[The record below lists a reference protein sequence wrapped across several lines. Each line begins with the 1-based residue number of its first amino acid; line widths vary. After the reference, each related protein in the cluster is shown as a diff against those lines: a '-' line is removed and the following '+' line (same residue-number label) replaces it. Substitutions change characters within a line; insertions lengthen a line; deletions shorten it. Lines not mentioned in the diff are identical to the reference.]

1 MPHPKVKIADNSGNE
16 VAVTSNALDVNIAG
30 GTADIDIGDVSLL
43 LGGTAAS
50 VNTGA
55 IGAQTL
61 RVTLATGDWNQTAST
76 ALQTSANSRNSSL
89 VAIDTSLNNIET
101 YIGQSLVLTGGQYA
115 EGNANTTAIV
125 RNDTL
130 ASLVTDDNDYAPL
143 QVNASGALYIDV
155 AGGGVLESAVDGLET
170 NTTDIPNVIGTN
182 GDPGPTK
189 CISIGATNIDGTIS
203 ELMCT
208 SGKLNIIGDVSLSAT
223 DNAVLDAMVVDLAA
237 IEALLTTIDVD
248 TGNAQGYLSNISGA
262 TYVDDANWGDGTSK
276 HMLVGGLYQSSM
288 QSVTDG
294 DVGPFQ
300 IDSNG
305 LLKVALSATDN
316 AVLDAIDT
324 VLDTIKVD
332 TEAIE
337 TAVELIGGAI
347 YQDDADFSI
356 NNNSGIAVMG
366 FAGENAI
373 TSGDVGVIIVDDA
386 GQVRTVNNLGHL
398 DTFVMI
404 DVDNTGEQLSATIG
418 VDSNCIEMFF
428 QADESNSGY
437 VMVGDSDVADNRGM
451 KLNPGDTLILNVID
465 TRSIYLWGSAA
476 NQNVRCM
483 ITKST
488 L

>member
-1 MPHPKVKIADNSGNE
+1 MPYPKVKLSDNDGNT
-16 VAVTSNALDVNIAG
+16 VAVDTSSNALHVKLAESIDVGMLGDVNIQLADTAVSANDGDADAG
-30 GTADIDIGDVSLL
+30 TI
-43 LGGTAAS
+43 
-50 VNTGA
+50 
-55 IGAQTL
+55 
-61 RVTLATGDWNQTAST
+61 RVTLANDDTLGGVIYTDDDDWSASSKHVLVGGLYSDSNIVTSGDVAPFRIDLQGAMVIDVANGGVLETYVDDIETKLGAIQTATETLDNIVLIADNQYVNPSMG
-76 ALQTSANSRNSSL
+76 SL
-89 VAIDTSLNNIET
+89 PFA
-101 YIGQSLVLTGGQYA
+101 
-115 EGNANTTAIV
+115 V
-125 RNDTL
+125 RNDSL
-130 ASLVTDDNDYAPL
+130 DSLVNTTNDMAPL
-143 QVNASGALYIDV
+143 QVNASGALYVDIADGGQLDTIIDT
-155 AGGGVLESAVDGLET
+155 LET
-170 NTTDIPNVIGTN
+170 TLTAIETDQ
-182 GDPGPTK
+182 
-189 CISIGATNIDGTIS
+189 
-203 ELMCT
+203 
-208 SGKLNIIGDVSLSAT
+208 
-223 DNAVLDAMVVDLAA
+223 AA

-248 TGNAQGYLSNISGA
+248 TGNTQGYLSNISGA

-276 HMLVGGLYQSSM
+276 HILVGGVYQSSM

-316 AVLDAIDT
+316 AVLDAIDS

-404 DVDNTGEQLSATIG
+404 DVDNAVEQLSAGDVG
-418 VDSNCIEMFF
+418 VASNCIEMFF